1 MLKVAVNNTKNHK
14 DKIRALW
21 ERIREKA
28 EKKKQKK
35 TLKESV
41 PVLSDN

>member
-1 MLKVAVNNTKNHK
+1 MLKVAVNNTKVEK

-28 EKKKQKK
+28 EKKKLKK
-35 TLKESV
+35 LNPYK
-41 PVLSDN
+41 N